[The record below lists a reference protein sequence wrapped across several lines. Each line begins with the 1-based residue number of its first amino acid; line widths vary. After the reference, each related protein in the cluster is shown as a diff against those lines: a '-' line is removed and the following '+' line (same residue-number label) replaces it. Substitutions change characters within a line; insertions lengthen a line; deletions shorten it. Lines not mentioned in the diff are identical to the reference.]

1 MNGVEEVDFLSSDA
15 IRNLFLRIG
24 GELNPEGNGYQDRD
38 SRVYNNSYIENTK
51 KRIRMAN
58 FGKRLRSS
66 FGTYLQWYLCITEIL
81 QSNVESSSE
90 TDQEMENTVR
100 SSVWCQSGK

>member
-38 SRVYNNSYIENTK
+38 PRVYNNSYIENTK

-58 FGKRLRSS
+58 FGKRLRSLPFS
-66 FGTYLQWYLCITEIL
+66 LGNTD
-81 QSNVESSSE
+81 SE
-90 TDQEMENTVR
+90 HIMN
-100 SSVWCQSGK
+100 